1 MSADVVARDFGAT
14 HSPAGRGG
22 AAGHCHRPEKKQ
34 RRIPALHL
42 LETPA
47 TTSLTWMVHLP
58 DSTLAPVDARQQPL
72 AGLWR
77 GLLGV
82 LMTLGLVPTVAAQVQ
97 VLRVAGG
104 GNASAEMPCTPHVPV
119 RWQRK
124 IGEGAPPLVADR
136 NVARWHDTSTLTDTS
151 APADPAMRPL
161 HSALADKVYKLAI
174 WGDSHTAAG
183 SFVEGLAEAY
193 PVDRD
198 KLLPA
203 FIAPNFGNAGV
214 RLPLRKAC
222 LSADWKVSY
231 AHDERQQA
239 ARYGR
244 GLMALSSSVPGS
256 SVAVDFR
263 WPQDIT
269 RLRWLDVHYA
279 RDQAER
285 SLVLVVSVNNGPDNW
300 VSLTRSPG
308 NVLQIQSSDPIA
320 TVRIRLVVGQITLE
334 GFAPTYKTTP
344 ALVVDNFSL
353 PGATARD
360 WLAVSAD
367 YLKSQGARASDYD
380 RVLWQYGTNEGVDQA
395 LDYDAYTR
403 TLRASLAKFRSVY
416 ARAECILIGPPD
428 RGEPAEGRPSA
439 RERGFS
445 GRHKAIS
452 VIQQQVGGEFGCA
465 FWDWQAAMGGIDS
478 ARRWESDD
486 RRLMRTDRIHLT
498 PRGYQVSGRLFDKA
512 FPMDKRALASAS
524 GTE

>member
-1 MSADVVARDFGAT
+1 
-14 HSPAGRGG
+14 
-22 AAGHCHRPEKKQ
+22 
-34 RRIPALHL
+34 
-42 LETPA
+42 
-47 TTSLTWMVHLP
+47 MVHLP
-58 DSTLAPVDARQQPL
+58 DSTVPMAACPRVL
-72 AGLWR
+72 AGLRR
-77 GLLGV
+77 GLLSG
-82 LMTLGLVPTVAAQVQ
+82 LLTLGLVTTAAAQVQ

-104 GNASAEMPCTPHVPV
+104 GTVSAEMPCTPHVPV

-124 IGEGAPPLVADR
+124 GGEGSPPLVADR
-136 NVARWHDTSTLTDTS
+136 NEARWHETTSTLTESS
-151 APADPAMRPL
+151 APADPSMHPL
-161 HSALADKVYKLAI
+161 HSALPDKVYKLAI

-183 SFVEGLAEAY
+183 SFVDGLAEAY
-193 PVDRD
+193 HVDRD
-198 KLLPA
+198 KVLPS

-222 LSADWKVSY
+222 LSPDWKVSY

-263 WPQDIT
+263 WPQDST
-269 RLRWLDVHYA
+269 RLRWLNVHYA
-279 RDQAER
+279 RDQPER
-285 SLVLVVSVNNGPDNW
+285 SLVLVLSVNNGPDNW
-300 VSLTRSPG
+300 VSLTRSRG

-360 WLAVSAD
+360 WLAVSSE
-367 YLKSQGARASDYD
+367 YLKGQGTRASDYD

-428 RGEPAEGRPSA
+428 RGDPTESRPSA
-439 RERGFS
+439 RAGGFT

-452 VIQQQVGGEFGCA
+452 VIQQRVGGEFGCA

-486 RRLMRTDRIHLT
+486 KRLMRTDRVHLT
-498 PRGYQVSGRLFDKA
+498 PKGYQLSGRLFDKA
-512 FPMDKRALASAS
+512 YPMEKRALASAS